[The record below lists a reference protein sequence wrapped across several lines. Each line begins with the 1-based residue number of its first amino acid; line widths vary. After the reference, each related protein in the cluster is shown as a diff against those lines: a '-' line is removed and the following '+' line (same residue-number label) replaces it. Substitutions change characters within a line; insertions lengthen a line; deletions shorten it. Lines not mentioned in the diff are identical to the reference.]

1 MRPSI
6 SSITASL
13 IGWERPSSS
22 RSWQAASHL
31 SIQAGAANAAP
42 GPADARAVTQAPSAG
57 SGSILRVR
65 ARPLTTGVNT
75 PAGDLGGAAPDVRL
89 VHLFGDP
96 LEKASLSDLDAGCET
111 ASSRVTSGERCVEH
125 ARCKV
130 GTAPARMVAVSRP
143 ELETGFAPKRLRP
156 REPGRR
162 DPGT

>member
-42 GPADARAVTQAPSAG
+42 GPADARAVTRAPSAG
-57 SGSILRVR
+57 CDLILRVR
-65 ARPLTTGVNT
+65 ARSLTTGVNT
-75 PAGDLGGAAPDVRL
+75 PSGYLGGATPDVRL
-89 VHLFGDP
+89 VHAFGDL
-96 LEKASLSDLDAGCET
+96 LEKASLPSFDAGCE
-111 ASSRVTSGERCVEH
+111 AAPSRVASGERSVEQ

-130 GTAPARMVAVSRP
+130 GTAPAGMVAVIRP
-143 ELETGFAPKRLRP
+143 ELETRFAPKRLRP
-156 REPGRR
+156 GQTGGR